1 MTIYKET
8 RRGRSSFVL
17 DLKIAGRRKRSYHST
32 RKKAEK
38 AASDL
43 QREKKKHG
51 DMFARYSEAARIE
64 WMMAHELAKEGG
76 FSLLDAVKN
85 YSDTF
90 KEENDSCITV
100 GKAVRDFLR
109 EKKATIKERSMRA
122 LSSTMERF
130 GEPRWNDPLA
140 SVARADVMAF
150 LSEGKGRDG
159 KAWSTRTKNG
169 YLTDL
174 KNFFNWCCFEGHLQ
188 ESPAGRVRKFRASDE
203 ELADKEDAKHI
214 LTVDEVSQ
222 IMSYLRGKCPDM
234 VARAA
239 LLFFAGLRPDREAAT
254 ITWDEILF
262 DEELVWVRGSRAK
275 DRQNRYIKM
284 SRNLNQWLR
293 WGMDNGSELP
303 VTNWDK
309 RWYKMKGDLGLKGEE
324 WPHDATR
331 HSFASY
337 NLASAGE
344 DETVKALGHGTYD
357 MLFQHY
363 RTLVKEAE
371 AEKYFSICP

>member
-1 MTIYKET
+1 MTIYKEI
-8 RRGRSSFVL
+8 RNGRGTFVL
-17 DLKIAGRRKRSYHST
+17 DAKIAGRRKRSYHST
-32 RKKAEK
+32 KRAAEK

-43 QREKKKHG
+43 ERDKRKHG
-51 DMFARYSEAARIE
+51 DMFARYPESTRIE
-64 WMMAHELAKEGG
+64 WVMAHELAVEGG
-76 FSLLDAVKN
+76 FSVLDAVKM
-85 YSDTF
+85 YTHQDG
-90 KEENDSCITV
+90 EANDSGITV

-130 GEPRWNDPLA
+130 AEPKWNDPLE
-140 SVARADVMAF
+140 SVARSDVMDF
-150 LSEGKGRDG
+150 LSNGAGRDG
-159 KAWSTRTKNG
+159 KPWSARTKNG

-174 KNFFNWCCFEGHLQ
+174 KNFFNWCCFEGHLK
-188 ESPAGRVRKFRASDE
+188 ESPAARVRKFRASDE
-203 ELADKEDAKHI
+203 ELASKEDSKHI
-214 LTVDEVSQ
+214 LTVDEVRQ
-222 IMSYLRGKCPDM
+222 VMSYLQDNCPDM

-284 SRNLNQWLR
+284 SDNLNEWLR

-337 NLASAGE
+337 NLALQGE
-344 DETVKALGHGTYD
+344 QETQKALGHGTFD

-363 RTLVKEAE
+363 RTLVKESE
-371 AEKYFSICP
+371 AACYFDVRP